1 MLWELCANDKSIDDK
16 FSPHQVTRMRPL
28 LGLALVLSVL
38 TITLT
43 FLTCAASTETFTT
56 LEANML
62 AEAILS
68 AQTKLRKPWTPM
80 HADVF
85 EAYVKVN
92 GMPPTDLVL
101 EHYLFLRQTHGLG
114 RSALEERMQKDLPN
128 EE

>member
-1 MLWELCANDKSIDDK
+1 
-16 FSPHQVTRMRPL
+16 MR
-28 LGLALVLSVL
+28 LGLAIVLLAL

-43 FLTCAASTETFTT
+43 VRTCVASTETFTT
-56 LEANML
+56 EEANML

-68 AQTKLRKPWTPM
+68 AQTKLKRSWTPM

-101 EHYLFLRQTHGLG
+101 EHYLFLRQTNDLG
-114 RSALEERMQKDLPN
+114 RSALEERMQKDLPSDK